1 MRTTEDRA
9 SGELREGYADVG
21 DVRLHYVEAGE
32 GPLVVLLHGFPEFW
46 YGWREQIGPLAAAGF
61 RVVAPDMRG
70 YNLSSKPDGVHAYD
84 TGLLA
89 ADIAGLIRER
99 GAGSAMLAGH
109 DWGGS
114 VAWATAM
121 ACPEVVD
128 RLAILNAAH
137 PRKLAQGLHHPG
149 QLRKSWYFFFF
160 DLPDLPET
168 VVHAGH
174 WHFFRHFLHD
184 ASPAYT
190 PEEMDR
196 YLRGVVAAGRG
207 HRDDQLLP
215 SSVRT
220 PPKQAEAAIRP
231 IKAPTLVIWGQA
243 RSLPRPGTRRA
254 RRRRRARPRPRRAS
268 ARRLALGAFTTRPN
282 ASPTCSPAF
291 SPPLWPNRKGQD
303 HEHNPLAARPA
314 GRLLRGA
321 GRAGPRSSWRH
332 RCHGRHQGRGGGLRR
347 RPDRDHRRRRRPRRR
362 RRQHQ

>member
-70 YNLSSKPDGVHAYD
+70 YKLSSKPDGVHAYD
-84 TGLLA
+84 TGQLT

-160 DLPDLPET
+160 DLPET
-168 VVHAGH
+168 VVHADH

-196 YLRGVVAAGRG
+196 YLQAWSQPGAATGM
-207 HRDDQLLP
+207 
-215 SSVRT
+215 
-220 PPKQAEAAIRP
+220 INYYRP
-231 IKAPTLVIWGQA
+231 RCG
-243 RSLPRPGTRRA
+243 
-254 RRRRRARPRPRRAS
+254 PRPRRLK
-268 ARRLALGAFTTRPN
+268 RR
-282 ASPTCSPAF
+282 S
-291 SPPLWPNRKGQD
+291 
-303 HEHNPLAARPA
+303 
-314 GRLLRGA
+314 GR
-321 GRAGPRSSWRH
+321 S
-332 RCHGRHQGRGGGLRR
+332 
-347 RPDRDHRRRRRPRRR
+347 RRPRWSSGGRPIATSAR
-362 RRQHQ
+362 NSPSRTTTCPAWTASSACPTPRTGCIHDEAERVTHLLTGFFAPALAK